1 MLCVDVKADDIRS
14 YTTRS
19 AVERKQIMLNVQSKR
34 VYERIVIA
42 LRPLDGERIVIAY
55 RSLSGRDCGQAGV
68 SLLSVGGRGCGM
80 AAAAPCLMI

>member
-1 MLCVDVKADDIRS
+1 MLYVDVKADDIRS

-42 LRPLDGERIVIAY
+42 LRPLDGERIVIAN
-55 RSLSGRDCGQAGV
+55 R
-68 SLLSVGGRGCGM
+68 LLSVGGRGCGM